1 MALLSTGRRGS
12 PAALG
17 RFPVSL
23 PSRPSGISKNLLVA
37 GAGPFARAR
46 HYRHLLHLS
55 NCRQQAR
62 AFAEIRCLEQGLLLA
77 RIEGADHRN
86 RADEPLARYRGD
98 RIPIGRDLVL
108 LKIGPEPAHQPLAI
122 KLGHLLSLDI
132 SGKLLPIRDDAA
144 IAL

>member
-46 HYRHLLHLS
+46 HYRHLY

-98 RIPIGRDLVL
+98 RIPICRDLVL
-108 LKIGPEPAHQPLAI
+108 LKIAPQPAHQPFAI
-122 KLGHLLSLDI
+122 KLGRLLAVDI
-132 SGKLLPIRDDAA
+132 SGKRLPVRDDAS